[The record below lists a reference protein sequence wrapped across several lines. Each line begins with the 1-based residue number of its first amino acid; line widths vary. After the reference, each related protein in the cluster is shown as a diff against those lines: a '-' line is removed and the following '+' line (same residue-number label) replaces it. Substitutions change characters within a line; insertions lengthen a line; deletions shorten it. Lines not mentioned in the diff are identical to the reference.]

1 MLPAA
6 AASFLFFVLLLPFP
20 LLYLHCSETSQLARS
35 LLPSVLLY
43 VPSRQIADGSATT
56 AAEEDIHGDDSLLE
70 ACVERLL
77 FTHLAMKGRRP
88 AGRRYSDMVVL
99 LTMLL
104 LDSSSTAAFRI

>member
-6 AASFLFFVLLLPFP
+6 AASFLFSVLLLPFP

-43 VPSRQIADGSATT
+43 VPSRQIADGST